1 LDAADYNYYPISSK
15 FCLFTVHMPYKSF
28 TLDSDEMIVD
38 IMYGWW
44 AASMH
49 TQYLV
54 SVREGGDPYSLDISD
69 LGL

>member
-1 LDAADYNYYPISSK
+1 MMIFNTLSIA
-15 FCLFTVHMPYKSF
+15 KSF

-44 AASMH
+44 NCI
-49 TQYLV
+49 YIKCLI
-54 SVREGGDPYSLDISD
+54 SVKEGSDPYSLDISD

>member
-1 LDAADYNYYPISSK
+1 MMIFNTLSIA
-15 FCLFTVHMPYKSF
+15 KSF

-44 AASMH
+44 AAYIR
-49 TQYLV
+49 TRCLV
-54 SVREGGDPYSLDISD
+54 SVKEGSDPYSLEISD

>member
-1 LDAADYNYYPISSK
+1 MGLYVVIFNTLSIA
-15 FCLFTVHMPYKSF
+15 KSF

-44 AASMH
+44 NCI
-49 TQYLV
+49 YVKCLI
-54 SVREGGDPYSLDISD
+54 SVKEGSDPYSLDISD

>member
-1 LDAADYNYYPISSK
+1 
-15 FCLFTVHMPYKSF
+15 MPYKSF

>member
-1 LDAADYNYYPISSK
+1 MGPLCDVFNTLSIA
-15 FCLFTVHMPYKSF
+15 KSF